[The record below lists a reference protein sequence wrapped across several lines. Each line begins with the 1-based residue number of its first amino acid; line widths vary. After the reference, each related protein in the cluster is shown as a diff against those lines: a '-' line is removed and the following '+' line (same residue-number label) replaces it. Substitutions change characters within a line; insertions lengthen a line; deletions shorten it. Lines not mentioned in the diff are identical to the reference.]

1 MSVRVKVFV
10 FVVAFLFTFSAM
22 ASASVNRP
30 SILPV
35 STQLSEKGIN
45 AVENLGSCVNK
56 NGRLDVLMLI
66 DASRSL
72 QNTDPQ
78 DLRADIF
85 ATSVAKLYSLSR
97 EAQVRIQVATWAS
110 DYSVLEDWTTLND
123 LEPNDIGFFI
133 NELRDGIANAKE
145 GKATDWL
152 DAIQNASEELAI
164 QRNSNPKN
172 CQTIFWFTDGAIQTP
187 IRDSAGLY
195 FDDASVEERRELNR
209 NALGEMCGNDSLT
222 TQIYQNA
229 LIPELK
235 SSGVTILGIL
245 LKVNPNKNDF
255 ELMSYF
261 PVLVEGSGIVE
272 SAVLGGEGPVT
283 LNCDEPTGVSAAGG
297 VSIEA
302 TSADALNGAL
312 DSILCSLR
320 DCINANPLNVDSSV
334 GYFEIEVSTAT
345 DDFNLIAPSGEKIIA
360 SSVPVAGWASNLSIV
375 PIPSGY
381 FIRITSDE
389 RSVGL
394 WKMQKN
400 DGTDLLQPK
409 EWSARVYSGLDIQI
423 DKSILS
429 ADAQQRVKGRLIQN
443 KKITDLSAYKD
454 GWQLTG
460 SANSK
465 SETIEVINGEF
476 FWDISTEQNIDS
488 IDLNF
493 ELSGLESK
501 TIHAGASPENYR
513 YPNVKTSISLTVFGD
528 SYPTLSPL
536 NPEISLFGDE
546 SEKYTFSTRKPK
558 SGGEGEICLENLQN
572 TISGL
577 TVTYEKGCLEP
588 GKDIEIT
595 FTGLA
600 AGGSSIY
607 KPIIPVAFKNAGGEI
622 VELEIEPNVLWNPP
636 LNVRNF
642 ILSVLFLILLGTAGP
657 LLLLIALNARAS
669 RLHLK
674 NLSRA
679 KIPVLVS
686 RSADFISINRLN
698 LDSDTLSADNNFTY
712 NDYERLGSSLDRA
725 RSFSTDLETL
735 QGVFPKNPFGNITA
749 KAAVSSEY
757 SIVSNIPIGPTNSQG
772 TIAPATI
779 NPNRLLLLMVDKSSL
794 RQLQV
799 QGENFIGK
807 TTGFLISYVNLFM
820 GDPTI
825 IVDRVNQDLQVGDDW
840 LGNLLAIEI
849 SEVQDLDLAT
859 STEPNSNSP
868 TKSESS
874 EETWGEQAT
883 SDSEGWGAGPGGGA
897 DEWNSGT
904 SGSTD
909 DWNSGASGGADEWR

>member
-10 FVVAFLFTFSAM
+10 FIVAFLFTFSAM
-22 ASASVNRP
+22 ATASVTRP
-30 SILPV
+30 SVLPV
-35 STQLSEKGIN
+35 STQLSQKGIN

-66 DASRSL
+66 DASGSL
-72 QNTDPQ
+72 KNTDPQ

-110 DYSVLEDWTTLND
+110 DYAVLEDWTTLND

-133 NELRDGIANAKE
+133 NELRDGIANAKD

-152 DAIQNASEELAI
+152 DAVQNASKELAT
-164 QRNSNPKN
+164 QRNLNPKN
-172 CQTIFWFTDGAIQTP
+172 CQTIFWFTDGAIETP
-187 IRDSAGLY
+187 IRDSDGLY

-222 TQIYQNA
+222 TQSYQNA

-272 SAVLGGEGPVT
+272 SEVLGGDGAVT
-283 LNCDEPTGVSAAGG
+283 LNCIEPTGVSAAGG

-320 DCINANPLNVDSSV
+320 DCINANPLIVDSSV
-334 GYFEIEVSTAT
+334 GYFEIEVSTEA

-360 SSVPVAGWASNLSIV
+360 SSVPITEWASNLSIL

-381 FIRITSDE
+381 FIRITADE

-409 EWSARVYSGLDIQI
+409 EWSARIYSGLDIQI

-429 ADAQQRVKGRLIQN
+429 SDAQQRVKGRITQN
-443 KKITDLSAYKD
+443 KKITDLSAYKS

-465 SETIEVINGEF
+465 SETIEIINGEF

-488 IDLNF
+488 VDLNF
-493 ELSGLESK
+493 ELSGLES
-501 TIHAGASPENYR
+501 ASAENYR
-513 YPNVKTSISLTVFGD
+513 YPNVKASISLTVFGD

-536 NPEISLFGDE
+536 NPEISLFGDQ
-546 SEKYTFSTRKPK
+546 SEKYTFSTTKPK
-558 SGGEGEICLENLQN
+558 SGGSGEICLENLKN
-572 TISGL
+572 TSSGL
-577 TVTYEKGCLEP
+577 TVTYEKGCFEP
-588 GKDIEIT
+588 GEDIEIT

-600 AGGSSIY
+600 TGGSSIY
-607 KPIIPVAFKNAGGEI
+607 KPIIPVAFKNDVGEI
-622 VELEIEPNVLWNPP
+622 VELEIEPNILWSPP
-636 LNVRNF
+636 LNVKNF
-642 ILSVLFLILLGTAGP
+642 IFLILLLTLLGTAGP

-686 RSADFISINRLN
+686 RSADIISINRLD
-698 LDSDTLSADNNFTY
+698 LDLDTLSVDNDFTY
-712 NDYERLGSSLDRA
+712 NDYERLGSNLDRA
-725 RSFSTDLETL
+725 RSFSTELETL
-735 QGVFPKNPFGNITA
+735 EGVFPKNPFGNITA
-749 KAAVSSEY
+749 KATVSSEY

-772 TIAPATI
+772 TVAPATI
-779 NPNRLLLLMVDKSSL
+779 NPNRLLLLIVDKSSL
-794 RQLQV
+794 RQLQA
-799 QGENFIGK
+799 QDEKFIGK

-820 GDPTI
+820 GDPNE
-825 IVDRVNQDLQVGDDW
+825 IVDQVNQDLQVGNDW
-840 LGNLLAIEI
+840 QGNLLAIKMSEI
-849 SEVQDLDLAT
+849 QNLDLAT
-859 STEPNSNSP
+859 GTEANSNSP
-868 TKSESS
+868 TKSESA

-883 SDSEGWGAGPGGGA
+883 SDSEVWGAESDGGADDWGAGS
-897 DEWNSGT
+897 D
-904 SGSTD
+904 
-909 DWNSGASGGADEWR
+909 GGADEWR

>member
-1 MSVRVKVFV
+1 MSVRVKVFI

-22 ASASVNRP
+22 ATASVNQP
-30 SILPV
+30 SVLPV
-35 STQLSEKGIN
+35 STQLSQKGIN

-66 DASRSL
+66 DASGSL
-72 QNTDPQ
+72 KNTDPQ

-110 DYSVLEDWTTLND
+110 DYAVLEDWTTLNN
-123 LEPNDIGFFI
+123 LEPSEIGFFI

-152 DAIQNASEELAI
+152 DAVQNASEELAA
-164 QRNSNPKN
+164 QRNLNPKN
-172 CQTIFWFTDGAIQTP
+172 CQTIFWFTDGAIETP
-187 IRDSAGLY
+187 IRDSAGMYLE
-195 FDDASVEERRELNR
+195 DASIAERRELNR
-209 NALGEMCGNDSLT
+209 NSIGEMCGNDSLT
-222 TQIYQNA
+222 KQTYQNA

-235 SSGVTILGIL
+235 TSGVTILGIL

-272 SAVLGGEGPVT
+272 SAVLGGEGAVT
-283 LNCDEPTGVSAAGG
+283 LNCKEPTGVSAAGG

-320 DCINANPLNVDSSV
+320 DCINANPLIVDSSV
-334 GYFEIEVSTAT
+334 GYFEIEVSTEA

-360 SSVPVAGWASNLSIV
+360 SSVPIAEWASNLSIV

-381 FIRITSDE
+381 FIRITADE

-394 WKMQKN
+394 WRMQKN

-409 EWSARVYSGLDIQI
+409 EWSARIYSGLDIQI

-429 ADAQQRVKGRLIQN
+429 SDAQQRVKGRITQN
-443 KKITDLSAYKD
+443 KKITDLSAYKN

-460 SANSK
+460 YTNSK
-465 SETIEVINGEF
+465 SETITVSNGEF
-476 FWDISTEQNIDS
+476 FWDISTERNIDS

-493 ELSGLESK
+493 ELSGLES
-501 TIHAGASPENYR
+501 ASTENYL

-536 NPEISLFGDE
+536 NPEISLFGDQ
-546 SEKYTFSTRKPK
+546 SEKYTFSTTKPK
-558 SGGEGEICLENLQN
+558 SGGSGEICLENLKN
-572 TISGL
+572 ASSGL
-577 TVTYEKGCLEP
+577 TVTYEKGCFEP
-588 GKDIEIT
+588 GEDIEIT
-595 FTGLA
+595 FTGLV
-600 AGGSSIY
+600 AGGSSVY
-607 KPIIPVAFKNAGGEI
+607 KPIIPVAFKNDVGEI

-642 ILSVLFLILLGTAGP
+642 ILSVLLLILLGTAGP

-686 RSADFISINRLN
+686 RSADFISINRID
-698 LDSDTLSADNNFTY
+698 LDSDTLSVDNDFLY
-712 NDYERLGSSLDRA
+712 NDYERLGSSLDRV

-735 QGVFPKNPFGNITA
+735 EGVFPKNPFGNITA
-749 KAAVSSEY
+749 KATVSPEY

-779 NPNRLLLLMVDKSSL
+779 NPNRLLLLVVDKSTL

-799 QGENFIGK
+799 QDEKFIGK

-820 GDPTI
+820 GDPSI
-825 IVDRVNQDLQVGDDW
+825 IVDQVNQDLQVGNDW
-840 LGNLLAIEI
+840 QGNLLAIKM
-849 SEVQDLDLAT
+849 SEVQNLDLAT
-859 STEPNSNSP
+859 GTEANSNSP
-868 TKSESS
+868 TTSESS

-883 SDSEGWGAGPGGGA
+883 SDSEGWGSGPGGGA
-897 DEWNSGT
+897 D
-904 SGSTD
+904 
-909 DWNSGASGGADEWR
+909 DWNSGSSGGADEWGADSDGGADEWR